1 MSQPQ
6 QYPTLL
12 VQTQEVRSLCC
23 VQAVLGMC
31 NLYYHG
37 QAQLQIGNMRRQMAI
52 AEQEL
57 QRERDSNELLNQE
70 KLKEFADEV
79 SQRAEGLVNSYRAKL
94 AGNEV
99 GELQNGQTISGMILE
114 SAKNALLIKAISSQ
128 HPEDEHFAKL
138 KYRNL
143 ELSKMNETLSQ
154 QVRNNEDEIASLNKA
169 LKLAVEDGQR
179 RKPRRGKICY
189 GGQTIAIEMKPQC
202 MQKSKQSRNAV
213 QYIDFLNRRNGELR
227 LELTFYRE
235 CYRHTEKFKQKI
247 TNISQDLLHACILRD
262 DQGEVFDAFVAPYK
276 ALNSSKNTTVS
287 KDGWI

>member
-6 QYPTLL
+6 QYPTPS
-12 VQTQEVRSLCC
+12 VQTQEGITETQHQRCC
-23 VQAVLGMC
+23 VQAALGMC

-37 QAQLQIGNMRRQMAI
+37 QAQLQSIYRNLQMSQNEVGNMRRQMAI

-57 QRERDSNELLNQE
+57 QRERDSNELLNQGFMELQECHSKLLDDHKSCEGLNMDLHQSAE
-70 KLKEFADEV
+70 KSKEFADEV

-138 KYRNL
+138 KYVMDQNVDFQQRNL

-179 RKPRRGKICY
+179 RKPRRGKMSV
-189 GGQTIAIEMKPQC
+189 G
-202 MQKSKQSRNAV
+202 
-213 QYIDFLNRRNGELR
+213 
-227 LELTFYRE
+227 
-235 CYRHTEKFKQKI
+235 
-247 TNISQDLLHACILRD
+247 
-262 DQGEVFDAFVAPYK
+262 
-276 ALNSSKNTTVS
+276 KN
-287 KDGWI
+287 